1 MVLLGVVIQ
10 GPSLVSVKCLA
21 STDISQENDHAILA
35 HSQMSI
41 CGLQLQIN
49 SSGPTLPFSLN
60 LFDRNIIGTYLI
72 ILSLFWCKV
81 VNIL

>member
-1 MVLLGVVIQ
+1 MVLVGVVI
-10 GPSLVSVKCLA
+10 GKCEMP
-21 STDISQENDHAILA
+21 STDISQENDHAIL
-35 HSQMSI
+35 SQMSI

-49 SSGPTLPFSLN
+49 SSGSTLPFFLN

-72 ILSLFWCKV
+72 ILLLFWCKM

>member
-1 MVLLGVVIQ
+1 MVLLGVVI
-10 GPSLVSVKCLA
+10 GKCEMP
-21 STDISQENDHAILA
+21 STDISQENDHATDT

-49 SSGPTLPFSLN
+49 SSGSTLPFFLN

-72 ILSLFWCKV
+72 ILLLFWCKM